1 VDYPVLDILPSL
13 KKSLSEN
20 RIVILQAPPGAGKS
34 TILPLRLLDEPWLEH
49 KKMIMLEPRRLAAKS
64 VAERMSQLREEGIGN
79 TVGYRVRF
87 DTKVGNPTRIEVVT
101 EGILTRMIQD
111 DSTLDGVGLVIFDE
125 FHERSLHADLALAL
139 SMQIRQVLRNDLRL
153 LIMSATID
161 AAQIASV
168 VGDADVLESLGK
180 QFPVDIQYQK
190 SESESRIENVMNA
203 AVRKAL
209 RETDGDIL
217 AFLPG
222 VAEIRRTMHLIEE
235 EGINA
240 NVLPLYG
247 ELTFKQQQEAI
258 VPLTGQRKVVLA
270 TSIAET
276 SLTIQGITTVI
287 DSGLARV
294 PKFDPRSGLTRL
306 ETLRVTKDAADQ
318 RAGRAGR
325 LGPGICYRLWTEATQ
340 RNLLP
345 NRKPEIMEADLAT
358 MILELANWGIKDVKD
373 IAWITFPP
381 PGAVAQ
387 AKTLLAN
394 LGALDDRGVITP
406 RGREMLS
413 LPTHPRI
420 SHLLLSAKIPKEKSL
435 VADIAALLEE
445 RDPLGRDSGADL
457 GLRVEVLRAWRRG
470 EKTSAD
476 RGVLERV
483 ERLAAN
489 WRKLL
494 RVQPDNEHPAGYETG
509 RFIIEAY
516 PERIAKQQSKQGLVY
531 TLANG
536 RVAKLPD
543 HDPLMHEAWICASQ
557 LDAGQREG
565 KIFVAAA
572 VSEDDL
578 MKSAVESPVVKW
590 DEERGMVA
598 ASIELRA
605 GTLVLKSKPAGKPD
619 EELKNR
625 VLIEVIREQG
635 LRMLGWN
642 EDVESLR
649 ARMQNLHVWRRAEA
663 WPDVSDERLLN
674 TLEAWLTPYLIGV
687 YKRSE
692 LEKLDLKS
700 ILAGIL
706 PWEKQS
712 MLDELMPA
720 RMEVPSGSMIRID
733 YFQDGRPPV
742 MEVRLQEMFG
752 LLETPTVNSGRT
764 KVLLHLLSPG
774 YKPVQVTQDL
784 RSFWQTTY
792 HEVRKEL
799 RMRYPKHSWPEDP
812 FVAVAVRG
820 PRKRNQST

>member
-1 VDYPVLDILPSL
+1 VEYPVLDILPNL

-34 TILPLRLLDEPWLEH
+34 TILPLKLLDESWLEH

-64 VAERMSQLREEGIGN
+64 VAERMSQLRDEDIGN

-87 DTKVGNPTRIEVVT
+87 DTKVSSATRIEVVT
-101 EGILTRMIQD
+101 EGILTRMIQN
-111 DSTLDGVGLVIFDE
+111 DSSLDGVGLVIFDE

-168 VGDADVLESLGK
+168 VGGADVLESLGK

-190 SESESRIENVMNA
+190 LESDSRIENVMNA

-222 VAEIRRTMHLIEE
+222 VAEIRRTMQLMEE
-235 EGINA
+235 EGINGT
-240 NVLPLYG
+240 VLPLYG

-258 VPLTGQRKVVLA
+258 VPLSNGQRKIVLA

-306 ETLRVTKDAADQ
+306 ETLKVTKDAADQ

-325 LGPGICYRLWTEATQ
+325 LGPGVCYRLWTEATQ

-345 NRKPEIMEADLAT
+345 NRKPEIVEADLAT
-358 MILELANWGIKDVKD
+358 MILELANWGIKDIKD
-373 IAWITFPP
+373 ITWITAPP
-381 PGAVAQ
+381 PGAVGQ
-387 AKTLLAN
+387 ARSLLTN
-394 LGALDDRGVITP
+394 LGAINARGMITA
-406 RGREMLS
+406 RGKEMLS

-420 SHLLLSAKIPKEKSL
+420 SHLLLSAKSPKEKSL
-435 VADIAALLEE
+435 VADIAALLED
-445 RDPLGRDSGADL
+445 RDPLGKGSGADL

-483 ERLAAN
+483 ERLASN
-489 WRKLL
+489 WRRLL
-494 RVQPDNEHPAGYETG
+494 RAQPDHSHPGGYDTG
-509 RFIIEAY
+509 RFVIEAY
-516 PERIAKQQSKQGLVY
+516 PERIAKQQSKQSLVY

-578 MKSAVESPVVKW
+578 MKSAVELQVVKW
-590 DEERGMVA
+590 DEQREMVA
-598 ASIELRA
+598 ANIELRA

-619 EELKNR
+619 EDLKNP
-625 VLIEVIREQG
+625 VLIEVIREKG
-635 LRMLGWN
+635 LKMLDWN

-649 ARMQNLHVWRRAEA
+649 ARMQSLHVWRPTEE
-663 WPDVSDERLLN
+663 WPDVSDESLLN
-674 TLEAWLTPYLIGV
+674 TLETWLTPYLTGV
-687 YKRSE
+687 YKRLD
-692 LEKLDLKS
+692 LEKLDLKT
-700 ILAGIL
+700 ILVSVL
-706 PWEKQS
+706 PWDKQS
-712 MLDELMPA
+712 KLDELVPA

-733 YFQDGRPPV
+733 YFKDGRPPV

-752 LLETPTVNSGRT
+752 LLQTPTVNSGRT
-764 KVLLHLLSPG
+764 KLLLHLLSPG

-784 RSFWQTTY
+784 KSFWQTTY

-812 FVAVAVRG
+812 FTAVAVRG
-820 PRKRNQST
+820 AKRKI